1 MEWTDEVDETIKP
14 YLKALIKDTHFN
26 KNAFLQAK
34 NKGTAQLWIALATLY
49 KQNITLDNKIKL
61 LERTLQEINKK
72 KDEKA

>member
-1 MEWTDEVDETIKP
+1 MIMEWTDEADETIKP

-26 KNAFLQAK
+26 KKAFLQAK

-61 LERTLQEINKK
+61 LEKTLREINKK
-72 KDEKA
+72 DED